1 MRDATYDVVT
11 IGGGPAGMAA
21 ALAARQAGADRVLI
35 IERDRE
41 LGGIL
46 QQCIHNGFGLR
57 KFKEELTGPGYADR
71 YIEMVGAAGIDVWL
85 DSTVLAAEA
94 GGRITCVGPTTG
106 LATVEAKAVVHSMG
120 CRERTR
126 GAIRIPG
133 SRPAGVFTAGAA
145 QRMVN
150 MEGYLPGRDVV
161 IIGSGDIGLIMA
173 RRMTLEGARV
183 RAVFEIMPYS
193 NGLTRNIVQCL
204 EDFGIPLYLSHCV
217 VAVHGHD
224 RVTGVTVAEVD
235 ADLHVKPG
243 TEFDLPCD
251 CVLLSVGL
259 IPENELGRAIG
270 VSTDRI
276 TSGAVVDQFRQTSK
290 PGFFAA
296 GNVLHVHDLVDLVS
310 NEAEIAGRS
319 AALFAKGVFG
329 EATHERAVIAG
340 EGLRQVVPQRLS
352 TLEKGKNAIRFF
364 FRSKAPMGPSIIA
377 LKTEDGIVWDR
388 KLRVVKPS
396 EMIVADIPVNRFA
409 KASHIEFVLTL
420 DEHPEPLE
428 GAVEEEDA

>member
-1 MRDATYDVVT
+1 MRDTSYDVVT

-21 ALAARQAGADRVLI
+21 ALAAKEAGAERVLI

-46 QQCIHNGFGLR
+46 QQCIHNGFGLTR
-57 KFKEELTGPGYADR
+57 FSEELTGPGYADR
-71 YIEMVGAAGIDVWL
+71 YIKMIGAAGVDVWL
-85 DSTVLAAEA
+85 DCTVLAAEP
-94 GGRITCVGPTTG
+94 GGRITCVGPSTG
-106 LATVEAKAVVHSMG
+106 LANVKAGAVVHSMG

-161 IIGSGDIGLIMA
+161 ILGSGDIGLIMA

-204 EDFGIPLYLSHCV
+204 RDFDIPLYLSHSV
-217 VAVHGHD
+217 VAIHGHD
-224 RVTGVTVAEVD
+224 RVTGVTVAQVD
-235 ADLHVKPG
+235 ADLRVLPG

-259 IPENELGRAIG
+259 IPENELGNAIG
-270 VSTDRI
+270 IQTDRV
-276 TSGAVVDQFRQTSK
+276 TGGALVDQYRQTSI

-310 NEAEIAGRS
+310 EEAASAGLSAAQYAKGALPDGARQRMVVAGPGLRS
-319 AALFAKGVFG
+319 A
-329 EATHERAVIAG
+329 
-340 EGLRQVVPQRLS
+340 VPQRLS
-352 TLEKGKNAIRFF
+352 AQAPGRFSVTFF
-364 FRSKAPMGPSIIA
+364 FRAQRPMGACVLTLRGDGVVIWKRN
-377 LKTEDGIVWDR
+377 LKAA
-388 KLRVVKPS
+388 KPS
-396 EMIVADIPVNRFA
+396 EMISVEMPYARFA
-409 KASHIEFVLTL
+409 KAERLEFSLA
-420 DEHPEPLE
+420 PESAGTDVQSRQE
-428 GAVEEEDA
+428 AHA